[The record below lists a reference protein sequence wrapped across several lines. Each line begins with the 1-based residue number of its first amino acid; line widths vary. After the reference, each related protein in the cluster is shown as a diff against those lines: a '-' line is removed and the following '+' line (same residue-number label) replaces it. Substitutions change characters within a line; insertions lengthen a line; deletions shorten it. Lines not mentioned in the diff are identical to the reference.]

1 MLSYK
6 KTKFTDNLI
15 KEIITTVSR
24 AADED
29 VLTYIQLHKDLAKG
43 FQIKKNGCS
52 VFRKKISQYIITLHE
67 LDEDSARF
75 LYRSGIGQE
84 FVTVLSQAVL
94 MFHLD
99 EFAAIFGHDAFAL
112 ALLLDERAGVHR
124 LGRKMLENP
133 VESVLDKEAACR
145 AVADNLRNFTTH
157 FSSICPGLKIDK
169 DPSVEI
175 KEKVANLERQLK
187 AEQKLNGEISARLQQ
202 EKQAALH
209 HLSEKKERINRLTDE
224 NHALLSTCNDL
235 KQQVGDLTNQI
246 EQQKSMFDATVTA
259 SVESRLQSLANQW
272 LKKRIQLDEYVQRNN
287 SATDLIGKA
296 EDAIARQVRA
306 DRHTGNRR
314 ELQQRLSTIS
324 SKLVEVRDVI
334 ANALHPIDE
343 LSDIEKQL
351 ADEEWN
357 LSRQLGSDQETS
369 PSPLVQALAA
379 RINVCRDGGEN
390 LHNLEQFVEE
400 LYQHGLPNT
409 DYSFLQTKLG
419 DRYDRMVSEHGEH
432 PLPQKPLNPAL
443 RFRCDLGQGTPLTL
457 VCDGHN
463 ILNSMDVFREVRNRN
478 HAEAR
483 KSLSDSITGLLR
495 PYQDCSATIVYDGP
509 DNNRVECSDNVT
521 VIYSGGG
528 KSEKH
533 RADRRIEELLNWRI
547 YTDRTAPVYVVTA
560 DNELS
565 REARE
570 SGAEVIPL
578 EQFEQLIT
586 YLA

>member
-24 AADED
+24 STDDD
-29 VLTYIQLHKDLAKG
+29 VLTYIRLHKDLAKG

-124 LGRKMLENP
+124 LGRKLLETP
-133 VESVLDKEAACR
+133 VESVLDKEAACTV
-145 AVADNLRNFTTH
+145 VADNLRNFTTH

-169 DPSVEI
+169 DPSVEN
-175 KEKVANLERQLK
+175 KEKVALLERHLK
-187 AEQKLNGEISARLQQ
+187 AEQKRNSEISERLQQ
-202 EKQAALH
+202 EKQAALQQVAD
-209 HLSEKKERINRLTDE
+209 KKERITRLTDE
-224 NHALLSTCNDL
+224 NHALLSTCSDL
-235 KQQVGDLTNQI
+235 KRQVGDLTKQI
-246 EQQKSMFDATVTA
+246 EQQKSTFDATVTA
-259 SVESRLQSLANQW
+259 SVESRLQGLAKRW
-272 LKKRIQLDEYVQRNN
+272 LNN
-287 SATDLIGKA
+287 SILVEKAVERKDSANDLLSKT
-296 EDAIARQVRA
+296 ENAIALQIRA

-314 ELQQRLSTIS
+314 ELQQRLSIIS
-324 SKLVEVRDVI
+324 SKLAEVRDVL

-343 LSDIEKQL
+343 LREIENQL
-351 ADEEWN
+351 ADEELN
-357 LSRQLGSDQETS
+357 LSRQLGTDQENS
-369 PSPLVQALAA
+369 RSPLVQALAA
-379 RINVCRDGGEN
+379 RINAADNGEN
-390 LHNLEQFVEE
+390 LHNIEQFLDELHRIGLVEA
-400 LYQHGLPNT
+400 
-409 DYSFLQTKLG
+409 DYCFLQNKLG
-419 DRYDRMVSEHGEH
+419 DRYDRLLSENEGGL
-432 PLPQKPLNPAL
+432 LPQMPLNPAL
-443 RFRCDLGQGTPLTL
+443 RFRYTLGQGTPLTL

-533 RADRRIEELLNWRI
+533 RADRRIEELLNWRV
-547 YTDRTAPVYVVTA
+547 YTGKTAPVYVVTA

-578 EQFEQLIT
+578 EQFEWM
-586 YLA
+586 LAW